1 LIGFDH
7 EAAVK
12 LNYPIV
18 EAMNALD
25 LPNEVSF
32 ILVLYEGKYAET
44 SSHSILSEFHQKLTL
59 NVIDMGRAKQML
71 M

>member
-44 SSHSILSEFHQKLTL
+44 SSHSILSEFHQKL
-59 NVIDMGRAKQML
+59 
-71 M
+71 